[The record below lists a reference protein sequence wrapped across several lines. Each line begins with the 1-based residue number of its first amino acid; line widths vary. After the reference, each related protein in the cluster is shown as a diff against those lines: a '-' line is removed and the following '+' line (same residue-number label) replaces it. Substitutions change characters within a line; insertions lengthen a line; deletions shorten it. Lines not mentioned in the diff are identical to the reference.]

1 MGYIKTLQNYNFNF
15 KELPIE
21 ILENVRLILSQPI
34 VNQKISLLD
43 SITFNMIRETQ
54 PTNEIIETLFDVY
67 QNENTLRDNN
77 GFNSLREIDEAQE
90 LFDDSFNNMTS
101 DYYNNL
107 IPNGYEI
114 KNISFDRTKYGYLEA
129 KNWLKDNKFES
140 KFYPEITSQK
150 IIFNYTLGAFVLNKK
165 KQTTLNI
172 EFTNSINAAF
182 VK

>member
-107 IPNGYEI
+107 IL
-114 KNISFDRTKYGYLEA
+114 RTY
-129 KNWLKDNKFES
+129 
-140 KFYPEITSQK
+140 I
-150 IIFNYTLGAFVLNKK
+150 
-165 KQTTLNI
+165 
-172 EFTNSINAAF
+172 
-182 VK
+182 